1 MPGSDLL
8 RPTAAVLGGSLA
20 ALAATLALRVVVAR
34 TFAPADLGLLL
45 AAIALVS
52 WAGGVAS
59 LGLNPAVARHA
70 AEQRAAGDDRRAR
83 RLAGS
88 GLRTASVSGALA
100 VVLVAGGAWLLA
112 GRFPAV
118 GWLELVPPLALVG
131 LALAVGMTVVGASRA
146 FGDVIARAV
155 IRDAGGGV
163 LRLLAV
169 GGATLAGG
177 SLFALA
183 VAYTAATLAAEAAAL
198 AWGARRG
205 WFDLR
210 RPGAPETSRPRELA
224 PYAWLELLNQTALW
238 ADLVLLGALAAPAEV
253 GLFAVARALARALQT
268 VQYAV
273 AHAYLPALA
282 SAWRTGGVADLAA
295 IYVRARRLTF
305 ALLWP
310 GVALCLAAPGPVLG
324 LLFGS
329 DYEPAAEALRLLA
342 VGLGI
347 DALAGARELPLQA
360 LGAARS
366 AARCG
371 TVAVL
376 VGLIAMLV
384 LAPAAGAFGA
394 AIAVTVMSVV
404 RAVLTAVAL
413 RRRAGITVIGHDLTT
428 PVVATL
434 AATALAG
441 VAAVLLRS
449 PPLVAAALVGTAAA
463 AGSVVLLLG
472 VRRNAAPQ
480 AGAGSER

>member
-1 MPGSDLL
+1 VPGSDLL

-70 AEQRAAGDDRRAR
+70 AEGRAAGDDRRAR
-83 RLAGS
+83 LLAGS
-88 GLRTASVSGALA
+88 GLRTASASGALA
-100 VVLVAGGAWLLA
+100 AVLVGGGAWLLA
-112 GRFPAV
+112 GRLPAI

-183 VAYTAATLAAEAAAL
+183 VAYTAATLAAETAAL
-198 AWGARRG
+198 AWGAARG

-210 RPGAPETSRPRELA
+210 LPGAPETSRPRELA
-224 PYAWLELLNQTALW
+224 PYAWLELLNQTSLW

-282 SAWRTGGVADLAA
+282 SAWRAGGVESLAA
-295 IYVRARRLTF
+295 IYVRARQLTF

-310 GVALCLAAPGPVLG
+310 GVALCLAVPGSVLG

-329 DYEPAAEALRLLA
+329 DYEPAANALRLLA
-342 VGLGI
+342 VGLGV
-347 DALAGARELPLQA
+347 DAMAGARELPLQA

-371 TVAVL
+371 SAAVL
-376 VGLIAMLV
+376 IGLFAMLL
-384 LAPAAGAFGA
+384 LAPTAGAFGA
-394 AIAVTVMSVV
+394 AIAVTVMTVV
-404 RAVLTAVAL
+404 RAALTTGAL
-413 RRRAGITVIGHDLTT
+413 RRRAGITVAGHDLTA
-428 PVVATL
+428 PVVGTL
-434 AATALAG
+434 AVTALAALG
-441 VAAVLLRS
+441 AVLLRV
-449 PPLVAAALVGTAAA
+449 PPLVAAVLVGAAA
-463 AGSVVLLLG
+463 SAGSVVLLFG
-472 VRRNAAPQ
+472 VRRDPAAQ
-480 AGAGSER
+480 TGAGSER